1 MSGSLAIIYR
11 KGGSLTL
18 YNAASWITS
27 EIARASI
34 LNWVPLISHA
44 QSIIPNM
51 HDSTIYSNR
60 TSPALAMYV
69 TIVQYRL
76 QALNKK
82 YNVFW
87 LLVAEWWLNT
97 INTSTINESY
107 RYYTCPYK
115 LTCPATLDQLASWF
129 SLSCHAWSRVHAF
142 YVLILWQYW
151 HSYSHHTLHA
161 ISTPT
166 QYNLSNYVCFQVVQ
180 GCARLW

>member
-18 YNAASWITS
+18 CIAASLITS
-27 EIARASI
+27 EIAGANI
-34 LNWVPLISHA
+34 LNWVPLLQSLISHA

-60 TSPALAMYV
+60 SSPALAMYV
-69 TIVQYRL
+69 TILQFLL

-82 YNVFW
+82 CNVFW

-129 SLSCHAWSRVHAF
+129 SLSCHAWSWVHAF
-142 YVLILWQYW
+142 YILILWQYW
-151 HSYSHHTLHA
+151 HSYSHHTPCA

-166 QYNLSNYVCFQVVQ
+166 QHNLSNYVFPSCS
-180 GCARLW
+180 GLC